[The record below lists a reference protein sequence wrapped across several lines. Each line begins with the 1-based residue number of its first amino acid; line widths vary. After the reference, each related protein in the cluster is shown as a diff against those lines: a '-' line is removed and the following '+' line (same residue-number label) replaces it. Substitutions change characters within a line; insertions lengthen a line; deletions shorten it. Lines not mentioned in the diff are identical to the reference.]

1 MLRPGERIRKTQMT
15 KKKLQ
20 RFRELC
26 VLNVTE
32 GLRFLLLFEI
42 LIVEF
47 VMDWY
52 SQKCIYIY
60 IYIDKREF

>member
-26 VLNVTE
+26 VLNVIE
-32 GLRFLLLFEI
+32 GSRFLLLFEI

-47 VMDWY
+47 VMDLY
-52 SQKCIYIY
+52 SQKCIHIY
-60 IYIDKREF
+60 R

>member
-1 MLRPGERIRKTQMT
+1 MLRPDERIRKTQMT

-26 VLNVTE
+26 VLNVIE

-47 VMDWY
+47 VMDLY
-52 SQKCIYIY
+52 SRMCIYI
-60 IYIDKREF
+60 

>member
-26 VLNVTE
+26 VLNVIE

-47 VMDWY
+47 VMD
-52 SQKCIYIY
+52 
-60 IYIDKREF
+60 